1 MGRLGWLGLA
11 GAKGIKAYMGMFE
24 GALTAL
30 VTPFR
35 GDAVDEKALRE
46 IVEHQIAN
54 GIDGLV
60 PAGTTGESVNLSHAE
75 FEKVVRITIEQAAGR
90 VPVVVGVGTAST
102 RHTLELTQLA
112 RALKADGVL
121 VVSPY
126 YNRPPQEGLFQH
138 FKAVAEL
145 GLPVMLYNIP
155 ARCGVDI
162 SLDTM
167 ERLAKL
173 PNVVAIKEATGNVVR
188 SADILQRFGSR
199 FTVLSGD
206 DGITVPIMSV
216 GGQGVVSVASNVAP
230 RELSQL
236 VKLFRSG
243 DTNGARV
250 LAEKLRPLFE
260 VLFVEPSPGPVKAAL
275 VQLGRLGPELR
286 LPMVMPTEATQ
297 ARLRVVLGE
306 LGLS

>member
-1 MGRLGWLGLA
+1 
-11 GAKGIKAYMGMFE
+11 MFE

-75 FEKVVRITIEQAAGR
+75 FERVVRITIDQARGR
-90 VPVVVGVGTAST
+90 VPVVVGTGTAST
-102 RHTLELTQLA
+102 RHTLELTQAA
-112 RALKADGVL
+112 RAAKADGVL

-126 YNRPPQEGLFQH
+126 YNRPTQEGLYQH
-138 FKAVAEL
+138 FKAVADV
-145 GLPVMLYNIP
+145 GVPVMLYNIP
-155 ARCGVDI
+155 GRCGVDI
-162 SLDTM
+162 ALDTM
-167 ERLAKL
+167 ERLAKV
-173 PNVVAIKEATGNVVR
+173 PGIVSIKEATGNVIR

-206 DGITVPIMSV
+206 DGITLPILAL
-216 GGQGVVSVASNVAP
+216 GGSGVVSVASNVAP
-230 RELSQL
+230 KEVSQL
-236 VKLFRSG
+236 VKLYRTG

-260 VLFVEPSPGPVKAAL
+260 VLFIESSPGPVKAAL
-275 VQLGRLGPELR
+275 AQLGRLAPEIR
-286 LPMVMPTEATQ
+286 LPLVMPTEATA
-297 ARLRVVLGE
+297 ARVRAVVGE
-306 LGLS
+306 LSPS

>member
-1 MGRLGWLGLA
+1 
-11 GAKGIKAYMGMFE
+11 MGMFE

-60 PAGTTGESVNLSHAE
+60 PLGTTGESFNLSHAE
-75 FEKVVRITIEQAAGR
+75 YEKVVRVTIEQARGR

-102 RHTLELTQLA
+102 RHTLELSQLA
-112 RALKADGVL
+112 RAAKADGLL

-126 YNRPPQEGLFQH
+126 YCRPSQEGLYQH
-138 FKAVAEL
+138 FKAVADV

-155 ARCGVDI
+155 IRCGVDVA
-162 SLDTM
+162 LETM
-167 ERLAKL
+167 ERLAKV
-173 PNVVAIKEATGNVVR
+173 PGIVAIKEATGNVVR
-188 SADILQRFGSR
+188 SADLLARFGSR

-206 DGITVPIMSV
+206 DGITLPILAL

-230 RELSQL
+230 KEIAQL
-236 VKLFRSG
+236 VKLYRGG
-243 DTNGARV
+243 DTNGARL

-260 VLFVEPSPGPVKAAL
+260 VLFVEPNPGPAKAAL
-275 VQLGRLGPELR
+275 AQLGRLAPEIR
-286 LPMVMPTEATQ
+286 LPMVWPTEATQ
-297 ARLRVVLGE
+297 ARLRAVLGE
-306 LGLS
+306 LSLS

>member
-1 MGRLGWLGLA
+1 
-11 GAKGIKAYMGMFE
+11 MGMFE

-60 PAGTTGESVNLSHAE
+60 SLGTTGESFNLSHAE
-75 FEKVVRITIEQAAGR
+75 YEKVARITIEQVRGR

-102 RHTLELTQLA
+102 RHTLELTQMA
-112 RALKADGVL
+112 RAAKADGVL

-126 YNRPPQEGLFQH
+126 YCKPSQEGLYQH
-138 FKAVAEL
+138 FKAVADL

-155 ARCGVDI
+155 GRSCVDI
-162 SLDTM
+162 ALDTM
-167 ERLAKL
+167 DRLAKL
-173 PNVVAIKEATGNVVR
+173 PGIVAIKESTGNVVR
-188 SADILQRFGSR
+188 SADILARFGSR

-206 DGITVPIMSV
+206 DGITLPIMSV
-216 GGQGVVSVASNVAP
+216 GGHGVVSVASNVAP
-230 RELSQL
+230 REVSQL

-243 DTNGARV
+243 DVNGARA

-260 VLFVEPSPGPVKAAL
+260 VLFVEPNPGPAKGAL
-275 VQLGRLGPELR
+275 AQLGRLAPEIR
-286 LPMVMPTEATQ
+286 LPMVMPTDATQ

>member
-1 MGRLGWLGLA
+1 MA
-11 GAKGIKAYMGMFE
+11 MFE

-46 IVEHQIAN
+46 IVEHQIVN

-60 PAGTTGESVNLSHAE
+60 PVGTTGESVNLSHAE
-75 FEKVVRITIEQAAGR
+75 YEKVVRVTVEQAKGR
-90 VPVVVGVGTAST
+90 VPVVAGVGTAST

-112 RALKADGVL
+112 KSLKVDGVL

-126 YNRPPQEGLFQH
+126 YNRPPQEGLYQH

-155 ARCGVDI
+155 VRCGVDV
-162 SLDTM
+162 SLETI

-173 PNVVAIKEATGNVVR
+173 PGIVAIKEATGNVVR

-206 DGITVPIMSV
+206 DGITLPILAL

-230 RELSQL
+230 KEVAQL
-236 VKLFRSG
+236 VKLFRGG
-243 DTNGARV
+243 DVSGARA

-260 VLFVEPSPGPVKAAL
+260 VLFVEPNPGPVKAAL
-275 VQLGRLGPELR
+275 AQLGRLAPEIR
-286 LPMVMPTEATQ
+286 LPMVLATEATQ
-297 ARLRVVLGE
+297 ARVRAVLGE

>member
-1 MGRLGWLGLA
+1 
-11 GAKGIKAYMGMFE
+11 MFE

-46 IVEHQIAN
+46 IVEHQIVN

-75 FEKVVRITIEQAAGR
+75 LEKVVRITIEQARGR
-90 VPVVVGVGTAST
+90 VPVLPGVGTAST
-102 RHTLELTQLA
+102 RHTIELTQVA
-112 RALKADGVL
+112 KSLKADGVL

-126 YNRPPQEGLFQH
+126 YNRPTQEGLYRH
-138 FKAVAEL
+138 FKAVADV
-145 GLPVMLYNIP
+145 GVPVMLYNIP
-155 ARCGVDI
+155 GRCGVDI
-162 SLDTM
+162 ALDTL
-167 ERLAKL
+167 ERLAEI
-173 PNVVAIKEATGNVVR
+173 PSIVAIKESTGNVVR

-216 GGQGVVSVASNVAP
+216 GGAGVVSVASNVAP
-230 RELSQL
+230 KEVSQL
-236 VKLFRSG
+236 VKLYRGG
-243 DTNGARV
+243 DTHGARV
-250 LAEKLRPLFE
+250 LAEKLRPLFD
-260 VLFVEPSPGPVKAAL
+260 VLFIESSPGPVKAAL
-275 VQLGRLGPELR
+275 VQLGRLAPEIR

-297 ARLRVVLGE
+297 ARLRAVLGE
-306 LGLS
+306 LSLS